1 MRCFRLHLIPGILV
15 CCSVIPVSGGQL
27 LYLASQQ
34 DKAIIAYEVGQDTG
48 ELERRFQFDLEATP
62 GAMAFSRD
70 QSFVYVALSGLDNG
84 GAAAATLA
92 RGKDGSLT
100 LKGTATIKAGAPYI
114 RCSNDGRCL
123 LAAHYG
129 AGDVTV
135 YRITDGIC
143 TKQLLDQKTTAK
155 TAHCIELDP
164 SGQFVFVPHTSPNR
178 IYQFRFDSVSGKLT
192 PNDPPFVS
200 GPDQDH
206 LYHQPRHYAH
216 HPRLN
221 MAYTSNE
228 RGGGIS
234 AWDFDPRSGRL
245 ELVQTLS
252 SLPPNYDGESAAA
265 DIQITPDGRFAY
277 VSNRDVTQRKPGEM
291 QQDTLAGFSL
301 DADTGKMKLVGHAAT
316 VNFPRS
322 FCIDGTGNYLFAA
335 GQRTTELFAYRIDQM
350 SGKLRLLKKYE
361 SGGNPIWVMCGP
373 AELD

>member
-1 MRCFRLHLIPGILV
+1 MKCSPLLLIPAIMV
-15 CCSVIPVSGGQL
+15 CCSVTTVSGGQL
-27 LYLASQQ
+27 LYLASQR
-34 DKAIIAYEVGQDTG
+34 DKAIIAYEVGHDNG
-48 ELERRFQFDLEATP
+48 ELKRRLQFDLEATP
-62 GAMAFSRD
+62 GAMAFSPD
-70 QSFVYVALSGLDNG
+70 KSFVYVAQSGLENG
-84 GAAAATLA
+84 GAGAATLA
-92 RGKDGSLT
+92 RGIDGSLT
-100 LKGTATIKAGAPYI
+100 LKGTATIKGGAPYI

-129 AGDVTV
+129 SGLVTT

-143 TKQLLDQKTTAK
+143 TSQLLDQKMTAK
-155 TAHCIELDP
+155 TAHCVELDP

-178 IYQFRFDSVSGKLT
+178 VYQFRLDSELGKLT
-192 PNDPPFVS
+192 PNDPPFVG
-200 GPDQDH
+200 GPDEDH

-221 MAYTSNE
+221 AAYTSNE
-228 RGGGIS
+228 RGGGLS
-234 AWDFDPRSGRL
+234 AWDFDPTSGTL

-252 SLPPNYDGESAAA
+252 SLPPNYDGQSAAA
-265 DIQITPDGRFAY
+265 DIHITPDGRFAY

-301 DADTGKMKLVGHAAT
+301 DANTGKMKLIGHAAT

-322 FCIDGTGNYLFAA
+322 FCIDATGNYLFAA